1 MNLCCTGLQNTT
13 LVNDAESMLIVTEC
27 FCADLLA
34 VFAVQVVLNMQ
45 VDSHL
50 KCELCC

>member
-13 LVNDAESMLIVTEC
+13 VVNGAESMLTVTEC

-34 VFAVQVVLNMQ
+34 GFAVQIVLNLQ
-45 VDSHL
+45 VDSL
-50 KCELCC
+50 KSLEM

>member
-13 LVNDAESMLIVTEC
+13 LGNDAESMLIATKW

-34 VFAVQVVLNMQ
+34 VVAVQVVWNMQ
-45 VDSHL
+45 VDSL
-50 KCELCC
+50 KSLEK